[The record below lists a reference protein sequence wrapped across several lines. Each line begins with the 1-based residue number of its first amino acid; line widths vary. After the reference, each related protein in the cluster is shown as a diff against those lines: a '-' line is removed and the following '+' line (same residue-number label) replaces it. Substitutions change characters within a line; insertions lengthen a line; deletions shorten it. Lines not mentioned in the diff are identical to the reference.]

1 MGAKRNFSTAKDTYI
16 RPWCAPTC
24 TQSICIPATKDVHMH
39 LFGISCASNMYQWQH
54 SRTYIY
60 VLHIL
65 CQQRMTYIFV
75 VKVHM
80 LQRKE
85 FACSRQAKT
94 VEDIAVQPK
103 WKGKIGT
110 TVTFSLNLASSARQ
124 KISDCRGSA
133 CYNFFF
139 DETWKSKN
147 MSQYFCGSF

>member
-1 MGAKRNFSTAKDTYI
+1 MSSTCTHFICTSAAKDIYI
-16 RPWCAPTC
+16 PPFTVLH
-24 TQSICIPATKDVHMH
+24 ATNI
-39 LFGISCASNMYQWQH
+39 FSCQQP
-54 SRTYIY
+54 RLYIY

-65 CQQRMTYIFV
+65 CQQWMTYIFV

-80 LQRKE
+80 LQRKK

-139 DETWKSKN
+139 DETRKSKN
-147 MSQYFCGSF
+147 ISQYFCGSF